1 VLARAVITRPVPRP
15 AAASLRLLPVTS
27 CSRHARQPA
36 TTATAVPPLPTIAS
50 AGGHGLGP
58 MAGTTGDL
66 GPRAPPRPHQP
77 CQSLR
82 QAAATAHPPAGRP
95 DPGRVAAPIGRVDQ
109 CESWP
114 GPRPVS
120 VSAITSAT
128 CLSVI
133 APGAPARGAS
143 PSPVSR
149 SRRHPAA
156 LPGRP
161 PAVGPHQH
169 AARRPP
175 SAARHRTRASSLR
188 RPKSSTWLFASAQ
201 ASGRAA
207 ARHDGASHGGDFG
220 G

>member
-1 VLARAVITRPVPRP
+1 MLARAVITRPVPRP
-15 AAASLRLLPVTS
+15 AAAGLRLLPVTS
-27 CSRHARQPA
+27 CSRHARQHA
-36 TTATAVPPLPTIAS
+36 TTVTAVPPLPTIAS

-66 GPRAPPRPHQP
+66 GPAHRHGRTSLASPCARLPPRPI
-77 CQSLR
+77 R
-82 QAAATAHPPAGRP
+82 QRAVRI
-95 DPGRVAAPIGRVDQ
+95 PGRVAAPIDRVDQ

-114 GPRPVS
+114 GPRSVS
-120 VSAITSAT
+120 VSAVTSAT
-128 CLSVI
+128 CSSVI

-161 PAVGPHQH
+161 PAAGPHQH
-169 AARRPP
+169 PARRPP
-175 SAARHRTRASSLR
+175 PAARHRTRASSLR